1 MFDEASDITM
11 NSKLNVFVNILLAS
25 GDVKTLTLS
34 LVGILLHADCVYLYR
49 LKVLPMISIIH
60 SISVFASR
68 ICIMYSLTRWYSR
81 RGLPGVT

>member
-49 LKVLPMISIIH
+49 LKVLLMISIIH
-60 SISVFASR
+60 SLVCSVTLALY
-68 ICIMYSLTRWYSR
+68 IITYNILVY
-81 RGLPGVT
+81 

>member
-1 MFDEASDITM
+1 MFFNFSLTRCSLSIMFDEASDITM

-49 LKVLPMISIIH
+49 
-60 SISVFASR
+60 
-68 ICIMYSLTRWYSR
+68 
-81 RGLPGVT
+81 

>member
-34 LVGILLHADCVYLYR
+34 LVGILFHPDCLALYLALYR
-49 LKVLPMISIIH
+49 FILFGFI
-60 SISVFASR
+60 
-68 ICIMYSLTRWYSR
+68 
-81 RGLPGVT
+81 